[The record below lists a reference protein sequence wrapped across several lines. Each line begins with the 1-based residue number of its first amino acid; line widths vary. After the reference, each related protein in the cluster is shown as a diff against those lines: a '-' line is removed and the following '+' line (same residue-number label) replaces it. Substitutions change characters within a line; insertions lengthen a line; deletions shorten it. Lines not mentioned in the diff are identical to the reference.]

1 MHIKLYKYARLMA
14 FCLLFSSQA
23 YGANSFIE
31 YSKMTHSSTLG
42 DVNTLGFYTIFD
54 HQQYVQSYVG
64 IDLALFEIGAAT
76 NSHMST
82 RVLIGISGV
91 GPIAPYADIG
101 TGLLDVLFGGNN
113 NSQDCNQQ
121 NNCDPDFYFR
131 AGVRANVSQHIA
143 IGVFYEGVR
152 FGNTQTDLTGSH
164 GYTGVNIGVRY

>member
-1 MHIKLYKYARLMA
+1 MTIG
-14 FCLLFSSQA
+14 LLLSSQA
-23 YGANSFIE
+23 YSANSFIE

-54 HQQYVQSYVG
+54 HERYVQSYAG
-64 IDLALFEIGAAT
+64 IDLALFEIGSAT
-76 NSHMST
+76 NSHLST
-82 RVLIGISGV
+82 RILIGISGV
-91 GPIAPYADIG
+91 GSIAPYADIG

-131 AGVRANVSQHIA
+131 AGVRANVTNHIA

-152 FGNTQTDLTGSH
+152 FGNTQTELTGSH